1 MSPQIDGIVE
11 SALYV
16 DDVERSVQFYQR
28 ILGFDVLFQDSRLG
42 AMSVA
47 GRQVLLLFKKGASAQ
62 PTMTDGGV
70 IPASDG
76 AGSLHLAFSIVK
88 DTLDAWHE
96 WLNENGIAVESTVRW
111 KRGGKSIYFR
121 DPDRHLV
128 ELVTPGTWS
137 VY

>member
-1 MSPQIDGIVE
+1 MSPEVDGIVE

-28 ILGFDVLFQDSRLG
+28 IFGFDVLLQDARLA
-42 AMSVA
+42 AMGVA
-47 GRQVLLLFKKGASAQ
+47 GQQVLLLFKKGASAQ
-62 PTMTDGGV
+62 PSMTDGGV
-70 IPASDG
+70 IPPSDG
-76 AGSLHLAFSIVK
+76 GGSLHVAFSVAK
-88 DTLDAWHE
+88 EALTVWHE
-96 WLNENGIAVESTVRW
+96 WLNENGVAIESTVRW

-137 VY
+137 IY